1 MIDRACIS
9 LGERCNL
16 KCAYCHFH
24 NEENGKLSGIAQ
36 EFDEAELF
44 SIIDGIHNYCAD
56 NNIETFKVGI
66 VGAGEPLLQF
76 KKIEAL
82 ISHIKKR
89 KYKTF
94 QFYTI
99 TNGTVTTEKILN
111 FFEQNKNLI
120 KLCFSVDGYRELHN
134 IGREKYDKVFE
145 GVKKYEAKFQEKPPI
160 NCTVHQETLKNQVK
174 LFEYLSEENFKDVT
188 FSRLFDSHDDNLV
201 VSADEYKSLLEFFK
215 GSQFEVR
222 QFDEKKKK
230 KYDCTM
236 YGSLCG
242 VGRTNIFI
250 TKRGIYPC
258 GRFYGNEDYN
268 YGSFDMPLSELELLM
283 KRMKPLKDG
292 QCYFDTYVD
301 TKTNEDSD
309 IRYIEIR

>member
-24 NEENGKLSGIAQ
+24 NEDNGKLSGEPQ
-36 EFDEAELF
+36 EFEASELF
-44 SIIDGIHNYCAD
+44 RITDEIYAYCSD

-66 VGAGEPLLQF
+66 VGSGEPLLQF

-82 ISHIKKR
+82 INYVQER
-89 KYKTF
+89 EYKVF

-99 TNGTVTTEKILN
+99 TNGTVITNKILN
-111 FFEQNKNLI
+111 FFEKNKDLI
-120 KLCFSVDGYRELHN
+120 KLCFSVDGYKDLHN
-134 IGREKYDKVFE
+134 IGREKYDKVFD
-145 GVKKYEAKFQEKPPI
+145 GVKKYEERFQEKPPI

-201 VSADEYKSLLEFFK
+201 VSADEYQGLLEFFK

-222 QFDEKKKK
+222 QLDENKKK

-258 GRFYGNEDYN
+258 GRFYGDEDYN
-268 YGSFDMPLSELELLM
+268 YGAFDMPLSELEELM

-301 TKTNEDSD
+301 TEINENSD

>member
-24 NEENGKLSGIAQ
+24 NEDNGKLSGLPQ
-36 EFDEAELF
+36 EFSAKEL
-44 SIIDGIHNYCAD
+44 IQIVNGIHDYTARND
-56 NNIETFKVGI
+56 IDVFKVGI
-66 VGAGEPLLQF
+66 VGSGEPLLQY
-76 KKIEAL
+76 KKIKEL
-82 ISHIKKR
+82 IHHIKSNSI
-89 KYKTF
+89 TNI

-99 TNGTVTTEKILN
+99 TNGTILSEDILS
-111 FFEQNKNLI
+111 FFYENRDLI
-120 KLCFSVDGYRELHN
+120 KLCFSVDGYEELHN
-134 IGREKYDKVFE
+134 IGREKFDEVYKGIQRF
-145 GVKKYEAKFQEKPPI
+145 EAKFQEKPPI

-174 LFEYLSEENFKDVT
+174 LFEYLTEQNFKDVT
-188 FSRLFDSHDDNLV
+188 FSRLFDSHDENLV
-201 VSADEYKSLLEFFK
+201 VSEMEYTELLEFFK

-222 QFDEKKKK
+222 QLDENKKK

-258 GRFYGNEDYN
+258 GRFYGDENYN
-268 YGSFDMPLSELELLM
+268 YGPFDMELSDLEALM
-283 KRMKPLKDG
+283 LKMKPLKDG
-292 QCYFDTYVD
+292 ECYFDKYVGPKAD
-301 TKTNEDSD
+301 ENSNLWHV
-309 IRYIEIR
+309 EIR